1 MKAKKYLFTA
11 SCCSGNVSSRWQMEV
26 DMRTVDMRT
35 FGAVLFVFGVGV
47 ISIAVSMVAAAVSGG
62 AGTVGMIDSM
72 NTGPIVVPAF
82 IAVIAGIP
90 VAGAVFSGAGAII
103 QTIESEAVKTRK
115 VLIESA
121 SAHTAPE
128 KEKS

>member
-1 MKAKKYLFTA
+1 
-11 SCCSGNVSSRWQMEV
+11 
-26 DMRTVDMRT
+26 MRTVDMRT

-47 ISIAVSMVAAAVSGG
+47 ISIAVSMVAAAIIAA
-62 AGTVGMIDSM
+62 AGTVGMINSM
-72 NTGPIVVPAF
+72 NSGIVVPAF